1 MNSYIHLFS
10 LLHTGTAGWRF
21 LGSALVQTCAPK
33 VASRAK
39 GVWELDIPKGM
50 RVMWMIVSAGWF
62 FPSLLSRKA
71 KGCIRMC
78 WYPLEICCTL
88 NPVIVNFLECSV
100 PYVEYHLLTFY
111 CVPPVGLPKY
121 WSFQSLEW
129 LGRADQSCSRWS
141 LPAGCHFFV
150 YWCIRVSH
158 FLCVDVIWKRGG
170 RIELIYHDTQII
182 AHLKYSY
189 ICMSFLACTYVKMYF
204 ETWEVHYKLKVK
216 NHIGFF
222 WSRCKRVYNT
232 EFVHYL
238 LRVWH
243 YLYCFCRSFP
253 AWAYWSW

>member
-1 MNSYIHLFS
+1 MNSYIYLFS

-39 GVWELDIPKGM
+39 GVWELDIPKG
-50 RVMWMIVSAGWF
+50 VMWMIVSAGWF
-62 FPSLLSRKA
+62 FSPLLSRKA
-71 KGCIRMC
+71 KECIRMY
-78 WYPLEICCTL
+78 WYPLEICYTL
-88 NPVIVNFLECSV
+88 NPVIVNFLECLV

-129 LGRADQSCSRWS
+129 LGRADQSCSS
-141 LPAGCHFFV
+141 CHFELAATSLLTGV
-150 YWCIRVSH
+150 YMCH
-158 FLCVDVIWKRGG
+158 YFLCVDVIWKREG

-204 ETWEVHYKLKVK
+204 ETWELHYKLKVK
-216 NHIGFF
+216 
-222 WSRCKRVYNT
+222 KRISWV
-232 EFVHYL
+232 F
-238 LRVWH
+238 LR
-243 YLYCFCRSFP
+243 
-253 AWAYWSW
+253 